1 MGLLDKLLFWKR
13 KDEFDFEEL
22 AKKQMPVGDVMMP
35 EGLGEHDQFKEKSLF
50 PETTSPFEPQAEEP
64 RGERSQVS
72 ARGMPQRQDYPG
84 RQQQNVQSSGY
95 GQNRDLELINSK
107 LDTLKAMLT
116 SIEQRMAEM
125 ERASGIEQKK
135 KQERLW

>member
-1 MGLLDKLLFWKR
+1 MGLLDKILFWKKR
-13 KDEFDFEEL
+13 DEFDFEDL
-22 AKKQMPVGDVMMP
+22 ASKQMTSSGLTMP
-35 EGLGEHDQFKEKSLF
+35 EGLGENDPFKEKSMF
-50 PETTSPFEPQAEEP
+50 PENKSPFELHDEEP
-64 RGERSQVS
+64 LGVRSAMPPS
-72 ARGMPQRQDYPG
+72 GMQKPSYSG
-84 RQQQNVQSSGY
+84 VQLQGY

-116 SIEQRMAEM
+116 TIEQRMTEM

>member
-1 MGLLDKLLFWKR
+1 MGLLDKILFWKKR
-13 KDEFDFEEL
+13 DEFDFEDM
-22 AKKQMPVGDVMMP
+22 ANKQMPSSGLTMP
-35 EGLGEHDQFKEKSLF
+35 EGLGENDPFKEKSMF
-50 PETTSPFEPQAEEP
+50 PENKSPFEPHEEESL
-64 RGERSQVS
+64 GARSAMPPS
-72 ARGMPQRQDYPG
+72 GMQRQSYPG
-84 RQQQNVQSSGY
+84 IQQQSGQQGY

-116 SIEQRMAEM
+116 TIEQRMAEM